1 MKILVSACLLGFDVK
16 YDGNN
21 NGGLLP
27 PETLELLKKTADI
40 IPVCPECFGGLSCPR
55 SPCEISGRKV
65 FNSEG
70 EDKTEQFKKGAVQTL
85 KAAKMFGCSLAL
97 LKEKS
102 PSCGAKKI
110 YDGTFT
116 HTVTEGNGITAD
128 LLLKN
133 GIQVFGESQIQELL
147 EALQKQDSAG

>member
-16 YDGNN
+16 YDGGN

-27 PETLELLKKTADI
+27 PETLEHLKKSAVL
-40 IPVCPECFGGLSCPR
+40 IPVCPESFGGLSCPR
-55 SPCEISGRKV
+55 SPCEISGGRV
-65 FNSEG
+65 LNSDG
-70 EDKTEQFKKGAVQTL
+70 EDKTDFFKKGALQTL
-85 KAAKMFGCSLAL
+85 KAAKMFDCSLAL

-116 HTVTEGNGITAD
+116 HTLTEGNGITAD
-128 LLLKN
+128 LLQKN
-133 GIQVFGESQIQELL
+133 GIKIFGESQVEELL
-147 EALQKQDSAG
+147 SALQPES

>member
-16 YDGNN
+16 YDGSN

-65 FNSEG
+65 FDSEG
-70 EDKTEQFKKGAVQTL
+70 VDKTEQFKKE
-85 KAAKMFGCSLAL
+85 
-97 LKEKS
+97 LKE
-102 PSCGAKKI
+102 AAVWTAYWKI
-110 YDGTFT
+110 CM
-116 HTVTEGNGITAD
+116 
-128 LLLKN
+128 
-133 GIQVFGESQIQELL
+133 
-147 EALQKQDSAG
+147 